1 MPMPRARQRTLAALA
16 GALADGLALEPGAD
30 VAAAREALRALPGIG
45 PWTADYVAMR
55 ALGDPDAW
63 LPTDLG
69 VRRGL
74 ERLGAPP
81 EAAGAWRPHRAHA
94 VRHLWAVSPVPRRSR
109 PARAG

>member
-1 MPMPRARQRTLAALA
+1 LWPRPEAIAAVADRMPMPRSRQRTLAALA
-16 GALADGLALEPGAD
+16 GALVDGLRLEPGAD
-30 VAAAREALRALPGIG
+30 ARAALLELPGIG

-74 ERLGAPP
+74 ARLGVGE
-81 EAAGAWRPHRAHA
+81 EAAEAWRPYRAHA
-94 VRHLWAVSPVPRRSR
+94 VRHLWAL
-109 PARAG
+109 A